1 VQSQLVQWIELT
13 DLMSGLLKS
22 CFFGLAI
29 AAIGCR
35 AGLGAGRGPR
45 AVGDAATT
53 AVVGGI
59 VSIIL
64 LDGMFAV
71 IFERLGL

>member
-1 VQSQLVQWIELT
+1 MLG
-13 DLMSGLLKS
+13 GLFKS

-45 AVGDAATT
+45 AVGDAATS

-59 VSIIL
+59 VSIIV
-64 LDGMFAV
+64 LDGLFAV
-71 IFERLGL
+71 AFERLGL